1 MSLMRRLNNNAPT
14 AGAAS
19 RGPTA
24 DVGGGPGGAPPPPP
38 RESAGNGQTTGTLG
52 AMTSTLKRP
61 ILGKEQAAAA
71 TRERNDSF
79 TELKT
84 RVQNRLIAEL
94 DPRMDLSNAE
104 EVRRTVEETFNRVL
118 EQEQIVLTR
127 VERLRLF
134 EAIAAEIL
142 GYGPIEVLL
151 KDDSVSEVMVNGP
164 QQVYVERSGKLEL
177 SGVQFQDDDHVM
189 RVIDRIV
196 SPLGRRIDESS
207 PTVDARLPDGSRIN
221 AVIPPISLVGP
232 VLTIRKFSKD
242 PLTIDDLVRFGT
254 VTPEM
259 VSFLKACV
267 ESRLNVVV
275 SGGTGSG
282 KTTTLNVLSSF
293 IPEDE
298 RIITI
303 ENAAELQLRQEHVVT
318 LESRPAN
325 IEGKGEVTIRDLVIN
340 SLRMRPE
347 RIVVGECRGGEALDM
362 LQAMNTG
369 HDGRLGADT
378 RVHFTDGTRRVGAW
392 VDELLA
398 AYPERIERRDQ
409 HGTAVEYLTVP
420 RDRAATVTC
429 ITVDGRATPTP
440 VVYALRSRHRG
451 TMLHIRTASG
461 LEHTVSP
468 EHPLYALRDDVAYV
482 PAGEVGV
489 GDWLAAP
496 RSVSWADLATV
507 EDDEESYWAGM
518 LTGDGSISG
527 HVGVGGRLAQAV
539 TLSIDDAGIAEAFG
553 AHLARAFG
561 AEAVVR
567 GRITGRTADTYY
579 QLVCNHAATAR
590 AVAERYT
597 LPIGGRGRETRLA
610 QSARASAPR
619 HFLAGFFD
627 AEGYV
632 GAAERGTRDALV
644 LSSCNR
650 EYLAVAREALLIEG
664 IPARLRRVAPSRAT
678 EPTWQLVVTGREAI
692 RRFAERI
699 PIRHARKRAALRA
712 LSERL
717 AGVVGNP
724 NADVIPCK
732 KRLKRC
738 LDEAKGRGH
747 SQRTLA
753 ARAGISQALISAYRR
768 GARLP
773 TPGRLEQLCLTL
785 SELGVACDDLLLL
798 ARADLRWERVV
809 AVEPIAYD
817 GYVYDLQVSE
827 ERHSGTLPH
836 NFAADCLLTSNSMT
850 TAHANT
856 PRDTLSRLETMCLM
870 AGIDLPVRAI
880 REQIAAAVDV
890 IVQQSRLKD
899 GSRRITAVTEVQ
911 GMEGDVIVMQDIF
924 VFEQTGIENGKIVGR
939 MKPTGIRPKFIEK
952 FEVAN
957 IYLPPNIFGAMDR
970 FF

>member
-1 MSLMRRLNNNAPT
+1 MAPMSLMRRLNNNAPT
-14 AGAAS
+14 AGATTNVPAAEHGS
-19 RGPTA
+19 GGS
-24 DVGGGPGGAPPPPP
+24 GGGPTPPP
-38 RESAGNGQTTGTLG
+38 REPAGNGQTNSSLG

-61 ILGKEQAAAA
+61 VLGKEQQAAA

-104 EVRRTVEETFNRVL
+104 EVRRTVEDTFNRVL

-151 KDDSVSEVMVNGP
+151 KDDTVSEVMVNGP
-164 QQVYVERSGKLEL
+164 RQIYVERRGKLEL

-259 VSFLKACV
+259 VSFLKAVV

-318 LESRPAN
+318 LESRPPN

-369 HDGRLGADT
+369 HDG
-378 RVHFTDGTRRVGAW
+378 
-392 VDELLA
+392 
-398 AYPERIERRDQ
+398 
-409 HGTAVEYLTVP
+409 
-420 RDRAATVTC
+420 
-429 ITVDGRATPTP
+429 
-440 VVYALRSRHRG
+440 
-451 TMLHIRTASG
+451 
-461 LEHTVSP
+461 
-468 EHPLYALRDDVAYV
+468 
-482 PAGEVGV
+482 
-489 GDWLAAP
+489 
-496 RSVSWADLATV
+496 
-507 EDDEESYWAGM
+507 
-518 LTGDGSISG
+518 
-527 HVGVGGRLAQAV
+527 
-539 TLSIDDAGIAEAFG
+539 
-553 AHLARAFG
+553 
-561 AEAVVR
+561 
-567 GRITGRTADTYY
+567 
-579 QLVCNHAATAR
+579 
-590 AVAERYT
+590 
-597 LPIGGRGRETRLA
+597 
-610 QSARASAPR
+610 
-619 HFLAGFFD
+619 
-627 AEGYV
+627 
-632 GAAERGTRDALV
+632 
-644 LSSCNR
+644 
-650 EYLAVAREALLIEG
+650 
-664 IPARLRRVAPSRAT
+664 
-678 EPTWQLVVTGREAI
+678 
-692 RRFAERI
+692 
-699 PIRHARKRAALRA
+699 
-712 LSERL
+712 
-717 AGVVGNP
+717 
-724 NADVIPCK
+724 
-732 KRLKRC
+732 
-738 LDEAKGRGH
+738 
-747 SQRTLA
+747 
-753 ARAGISQALISAYRR
+753 
-768 GARLP
+768 
-773 TPGRLEQLCLTL
+773 
-785 SELGVACDDLLLL
+785 
-798 ARADLRWERVV
+798 
-809 AVEPIAYD
+809 
-817 GYVYDLQVSE
+817 
-827 ERHSGTLPH
+827 
-836 NFAADCLLTSNSMT
+836 SMT

-890 IVQQSRLKD
+890 IVQQSRMKD

-924 VFEQTGIENGKIVGR
+924 IFEQTGIENGKIIGR